1 MFFFPQTFE
10 LKVLTCFILVY
21 LLSLEFLYCFS
32 KYCPA
37 LENLKKGFAR
47 MVDTKIANFEELNS
61 LFFYEVESRKC

>member
-1 MFFFPQTFE
+1 MFFSPQTFE
-10 LKVLTCFILVY
+10 FKVSTCFILVY

-47 MVDTKIANFEELNS
+47 MVDTTIANFEELNKV
-61 LFFYEVESRKC
+61 FFLMKWNK